1 MVKGGGFKLHGEVF
15 GPRLEGQVGLG
26 VSNWARRF
34 GPVEGGDIAAE
45 RPDRGLD
52 LRPRAVR
59 VEAPKVLARV
69 SAVTAS
75 KLKVMKGRGRPRVEG
90 ERPWEAAGVSRRT
103 WERRKARR
111 GSVLKAKGGHAG
123 E

>member
-1 MVKGGGFKLHGEVF
+1 MVKGAGFKLHGEGF

-26 VSNWARRF
+26 ASNWARRF
-34 GPVEGGDIAAE
+34 ASVEDGDIAAE

-59 VEAPKVLARV
+59 VEMARA
-69 SAVTAS
+69 AVTAS

-103 WERRKARR
+103 WERRKK
-111 GSVLKAKGGHAG
+111 VLKGMGSHAG